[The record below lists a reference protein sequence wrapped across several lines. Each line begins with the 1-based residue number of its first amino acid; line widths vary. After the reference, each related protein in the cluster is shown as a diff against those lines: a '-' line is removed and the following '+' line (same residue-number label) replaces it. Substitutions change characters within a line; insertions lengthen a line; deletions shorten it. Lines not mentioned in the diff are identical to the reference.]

1 MACILKLNGVYT
13 QVKRCVYSSKIGVYI
28 ISKIGVYI
36 SKMVCRFIR
45 SELGHCLWFLKSL
58 NDNEIKSCNQEP
70 MAYIVPFL
78 HRFQAYFSSHKH

>member
-1 MACILKLNGVYT
+1 MTEESLHHYGQLYNLP
-13 QVKRCVYSSKIGVYI
+13 
-28 ISKIGVYI
+28 
-36 SKMVCRFIR
+36 
-45 SELGHCLWFLKSL
+45 SEMPSTIPPLDPLERNSQLGHYLRFLKSL